1 MKYTD
6 NFLKLMGFLYDNP
19 DYSDSQNPIEFL
31 NAWEYIHEKISKIE
45 KKEIT
50 FLEIGAD
57 KGLWSIMFFAVC
69 KSLDKVP
76 SYTTATLIEDDNQH
90 YENMGFSMDNFLNY
104 SSRNKNIYKVQDF
117 YSQFGYE
124 YNIINGN
131 SQENDTK
138 DRVEEYHA
146 KYDIVFID
154 GDHTYGGV
162 INDISLYSPMCK
174 GLLIFHDILPKERKI
189 HYIQVY
195 PAIIDSNISLDIEF
209 IDDGNLMGIGIKNL
223 L

>member
-1 MKYTD
+1 
-6 NFLKLMGFLYDNP
+6 MGFLYDNP
-19 DYSDSQNPIEFL
+19 DYSDSQNSSEFL
-31 NAWEYIHEKISKIE
+31 DAWKYIHEKISSIE

-69 KSLDKVP
+69 KSLGKIP
-76 SYTTATLIEDDNQH
+76 AYTTATLIEDDNQH
-90 YENMGFSMDNFLNY
+90 YQNMGFSMDNFLNY
-104 SSRNKNIYKVQDF
+104 SYRNKNIYKVQDF

-131 SQENDTK
+131 SQEDATRSKVESFHND
-138 DRVEEYHA
+138 
-146 KYDIVFID
+146 YDIVFID
-154 GDHTYGGV
+154 GDHTYNGV
-162 INDISLYSPMCK
+162 MKDIEFYAPMCK
-174 GLLIFHDILPKERKI
+174 GLLIFHDILPRERKL

-195 PAIIDSNISLDIEF
+195 PAIVDSNISLDVEF
-209 IDDGNLMGIGIKNL
+209 IHDGNLMGIGIKNL